1 MKSTLLFLF
10 LAINLSIFS
19 QELKYEDYSWSEKP
33 SIEQLNE
40 RERNMPIVEVL
51 DKRIISL
58 NTDSKESFEWVLIHQ
73 ILYLN
78 SDAEIEKNNRVYI
91 SESKK
96 QEIIIN
102 KIRVIKPDGTEILI
116 DKDDIKEAKNE
127 DNGTSY
133 KYFAIR
139 GLEKGCFLEE
149 IRVSKRNPYLTGTR
163 LVVQGRNYTKKVE
176 IDLIF
181 PNYLKYEFKTN
192 NGLEM
197 PKTDTSIK
205 DKNQYQIRLD
215 SVEGLQEEEYSNRS
229 ANLKA
234 LSYKLIANYANRNL
248 NLNSYSNI
256 MENYKKFFAREI
268 SKKDMK
274 SLDELIDN
282 IKLDN
287 SKNQYDSIFNIE
299 SYIKKNINISKDYE
313 DNESSIE
320 NTVKTKKAN
329 EVDMLQL
336 LHHVFSKTQIPYQLV
351 LTCNRFEFPFDKNFE
366 SYQQI
371 DEILL
376 YFPSIKKY
384 ISPFSIFSRIPYF
397 DYRLGNN
404 YGLFFKKVKIGE
416 NELMTKETKFIEI
429 PSYYELDSQL
439 FQVDFRS
446 SISKPT
452 IEISYITE
460 GAIAY
465 QNQAVYDFI
474 DEKSK
479 IELSQNIIKA
489 FVNEEMN
496 VQYYNTGVDNLGKA
510 PYKVIGSFSS
520 NKLCEK
526 NANKILFKIGEL
538 IGRQMQLYSEN
549 KRVMPIDINYPHA
562 YYRKISI
569 NLPEDYEAKGLDA
582 LNFNT
587 LLSQDKEKAGFV
599 SSYTV
604 EGNTIEVVIKE
615 YYDNTM
621 YSISNY
627 NDFQKVINAAA
638 DFNKIS
644 IILQKKE

>member
-1 MKSTLLFLF
+1 MKQAILTLLLIINCNLF
-10 LAINLSIFS
+10 A
-19 QELKYEDYSWSEKP
+19 QEIKYQDYTWSEKP
-33 SIEQLNE
+33 NIEKLSE
-40 RERNMPIVEVL
+40 KERNMSIVEVL
-51 DKRIISL
+51 DKRVISL

-91 SESKK
+91 SESKQ
-96 QEIIIN
+96 QEVVLN

-149 IRVSKRNPYLTGTR
+149 IRVSKRQPNLTGSR

-181 PNYLKYEFKTN
+181 PEYLKYEFKAH
-192 NGLEM
+192 NGLEL
-197 PKTDTSIK
+197 PKADTSIK
-205 DKNQYQIRLD
+205 DKNLYQIRIDSLHGLD
-215 SVEGLQEEEYSNRS
+215 EEEYSNRN

-234 LSYKLIANYANRNL
+234 ISFKLIANYATRNL

-256 MENYKKFFAREI
+256 MENYKQFFAREI
-268 SKKDMK
+268 SKKDIK
-274 SLDELIDN
+274 AVDELIEN
-282 IKLDN
+282 MNLN
-287 SKNQYDSIFNIE
+287 QAKNHFDSIFTLE
-299 SYIKKNINISKDYE
+299 SYIKKHINFSKEYK

-320 NTVKTKKAN
+320 NTFKTKKAN
-329 EVDMLQL
+329 EVDLLQL
-336 LHHVFSKTQIPYQLV
+336 YHHVFSKVQIPYQLV
-351 LTCNRFEFPFDKNFE
+351 LTCNRFDFPFDKNFE

-371 DEILL
+371 DEILM
-376 YFPSIKKY
+376 YFPTIKKY
-384 ISPFSIFSRIPYF
+384 FSPFSVFSRIPYF

-446 SISKPT
+446 NISKPT
-452 IEISYITE
+452 IEINYITE

-496 VQYYNTGVDNLGKA
+496 VQYYNTGVDNLGRA
-510 PYKVIGSFSS
+510 PFKVVGSFSS

-538 IGRQMQLYSEN
+538 IGKQMQLYAEN
-549 KRVMPIDINYPHA
+549 KRMMPIDINYPHA
-562 YYRKISI
+562 YYRKIVL
-569 NLPEDYEAKGLDA
+569 NLPEDYEVKGLEA

-587 LLSQDKEKAGFV
+587 LLEQDKEKAGFV
-599 SSYTV
+599 SSYTIQD
-604 EGNTIEVVIKE
+604 NTIEVVIRE

-644 IILQKKE
+644 VVLQKKE

>member
-96 QEIIIN
+96 QEVIVN

-256 MENYKKFFAREI
+256 MENYKQFFAREI

-274 SLDELIDN
+274 SLDELIEN

-549 KRVMPIDINYPHA
+549 KRVMPIDINYPHV

-599 SSYTV
+599 SSYTI